1 MVPDTLEIF
10 MVLSSIGWRRT
21 SSTSLGNSVS
31 SSKNNTPL
39 CARLTSH
46 GVRFVHHQ
54 IIEILEAV

>member
-1 MVPDTLEIF
+1 
-10 MVLSSIGWRRT
+10 MVLSSIGWRKT

-31 SSKNNTPL
+31 SSKNNTHL